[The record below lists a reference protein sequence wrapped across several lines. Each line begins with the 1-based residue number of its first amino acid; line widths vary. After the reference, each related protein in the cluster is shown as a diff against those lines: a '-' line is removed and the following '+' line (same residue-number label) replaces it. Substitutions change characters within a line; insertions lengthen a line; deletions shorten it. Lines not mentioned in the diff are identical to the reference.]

1 MWEKSGGWPARFSDI
16 LVFLNSHFFNVVNPE
31 SRFDM
36 DWSRLYILQSPYT
49 CFIGV
54 DYAFSCSIVF
64 PRFSAWKKSIHH
76 TYKPIRSWTVDILPY
91 NTENHISPKRTTWDR
106 GQFLK
111 IETVPC
117 YLKGHKKF
125 LTSPFFRWTWK
136 TTKLQ
141 THWYAILMAY
151 CRNNLLVALAKH
163 HISFLHLP
171 FSKQFPFMHSSWTPN
186 EDKMV

>member
-54 DYAFSCSIVF
+54 DYAFYCSTVF

-117 YLKGHKKF
+117 YLCADGWD
-125 LTSPFFRWTWK
+125 LTRALTLVIGLCWSSALDHL
-136 TTKLQ
+136 TTKSGQDEL
-141 THWYAILMAY
+141 TINGW
-151 CRNNLLVALAKH
+151 LLVAA
-163 HISFLHLP
+163 
-171 FSKQFPFMHSSWTPN
+171 SSS
-186 EDKMV
+186 